1 MGKEDDY
8 FATCILEDKFPEFT
22 PEQAR
27 EGVAVVLLSYL
38 SAKKGS
44 MTTMEELKRIY
55 KTDGTKPILEG
66 LEEKVQKNY
75 KFLNW
80 N

>member
-1 MGKEDDY
+1 
-8 FATCILEDKFPEFT
+8 
-22 PEQAR
+22 
-27 EGVAVVLLSYL
+27 
-38 SAKKGS
+38 
-44 MTTMEELKRIY
+44 MEELKKIY
-55 KTDGTKPILEG
+55 KTDGTKAILEG